1 MKDKI
6 GAINLLRFIA
16 ALGVLLYHYTFMF
29 YQRGFTYLDFGVGR
43 SLFQYGY
50 LGVDLFFIISGFV
63 IALSAE
69 GRTAWKFL
77 ISRLARL
84 YPLFWISVSITSF
97 FLLFG
102 GNWISSEVTAS
113 RYLAGLTM
121 IPGLF
126 NQIVVDGSY
135 WSLEVELKFYTF
147 IFIIIALGLF
157 KKLESITNIIT
168 IGLVVATIFLPTH
181 LNWIANFM
189 AGIIFY
195 KIYTEGLTKT
205 RILGLFT
212 LLSINLYYVIY
223 QITDLELGYKTDFNP
238 WIIGLHIC
246 IFYGI
251 FILIALNKLVLGN
264 SKILNLLGL
273 LTYPIYLL
281 HQQIGQI
288 IFKIYE
294 YLGIPLYLAF
304 IAVLTFILGMAYVIH
319 TLFEEKG
326 RKIIT
331 SILNKMTPH

>member
-126 NQIVVDGSY
+126 NQTVVDGSY
-135 WSLEVELKFYTF
+135 WSLEVELKFYAF
-147 IFIIIALGLF
+147 IFIIIVLGLF
-157 KKLESITNIIT
+157 KKIESIANIIT

-195 KIYTEGLTKT
+195 K
-205 RILGLFT
+205 
-212 LLSINLYYVIY
+212 S
-223 QITDLELGYKTDFNP
+223 
-238 WIIGLHIC
+238 
-246 IFYGI
+246 
-251 FILIALNKLVLGN
+251 
-264 SKILNLLGL
+264 
-273 LTYPIYLL
+273 
-281 HQQIGQI
+281 
-288 IFKIYE
+288 
-294 YLGIPLYLAF
+294 
-304 IAVLTFILGMAYVIH
+304 
-319 TLFEEKG
+319 
-326 RKIIT
+326 
-331 SILNKMTPH
+331 